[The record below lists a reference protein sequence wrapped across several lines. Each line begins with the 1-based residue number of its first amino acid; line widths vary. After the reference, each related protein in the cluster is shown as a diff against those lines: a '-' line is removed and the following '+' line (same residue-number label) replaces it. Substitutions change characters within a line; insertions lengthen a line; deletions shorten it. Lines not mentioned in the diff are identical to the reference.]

1 MQQSRMVAAAPMPFE
16 SRVAAAGAGVTWWA
30 EGFRMFRSRIGGW
43 ATIMVAYFVVSLLL
57 GEVPRIG
64 AIAEWILS
72 PVFLG
77 GIMLG
82 CDAIHRGQPLRVSH
96 LFDGFKGP
104 HFVPLLRLALC
115 NLALCVVGVIVGAV
129 VLGAGVGMSGLMD
142 ITNLPGDPWQ
152 MWETL
157 GFTYFLLIALALIFF
172 AVIAM
177 ANWFAPALIVLN
189 GAKAIAAMTESVR
202 ACMRN
207 WLPFLVY
214 GLIGIVI
221 LIVAIAVFAGL
232 AGLIGFETV
241 IAFFDGN
248 GSLGTFTF
256 VTGLVAAAYLLLAA
270 ILAAMTF
277 ASTYASYRDILAANA
292 AAPVGP
298 A

>member
-1 MQQSRMVAAAPMPFE
+1 MRQFEMVAVAPASFE
-16 SRVAAAGAGVTWWA
+16 SRVAPAGAGVTWWA
-30 EGFRMFRSRIGGW
+30 EGFRMFRTRIGGW
-43 ATIMVAYFVVSLLL
+43 AAIMGVYFVVSLLL

-64 AIAEWILS
+64 AIAEWMLS

-82 CDAIHRGQPLRVSH
+82 CDAIYRGQPLRLSH

-115 NLALCVVGVIVGAV
+115 NLTLCLLGVIVGAV
-129 VLGAGVGMSGLMD
+129 VLGVGVGMSGLAD

-157 GFTYFLLIALALIFF
+157 GFTYFLLIALALTFF

-177 ANWFAPALIVLN
+177 ANWFAPALIVLK
-189 GAKAIAAMTESVR
+189 GAKAIAAMTTSLR
-202 ACMRN
+202 ACVRN

-214 GLIGIVI
+214 GLIGVLI
-221 LIVAIAVFAGL
+221 LTVAIAVFAGL

-241 IAFFDGN
+241 MSYFDGN
-248 GSLGTFTF
+248 GGQGTFTLA
-256 VTGLVAAAYLLLAA
+256 TGLVAATFLLLAVV
-270 ILAAMTF
+270 LAAMTF
-277 ASTYASYRDILAANA
+277 ASTYASYRDTLAADVSK
-292 AAPVGP
+292 PDSP

>member
-1 MQQSRMVAAAPMPFE
+1 
-16 SRVAAAGAGVTWWA
+16 
-30 EGFRMFRSRIGGW
+30 MFRTRIGGW
-43 ATIMVAYFVVSLLL
+43 AAIMVVYFVVSLVLN
-57 GEVPRIG
+57 EVPRIG
-64 AIAEWILS
+64 AIADWMLS

-96 LFDGFKGP
+96 LFDGFRGP

-129 VLGAGVGMSGLMD
+129 VLGAGVGMSGLTD
-142 ITNLPGDPWQ
+142 IANLPGDPWQ

-157 GFTYFLLIALALIFF
+157 GFTYLLLIALALIFF
-172 AVIAM
+172 AAIAM
-177 ANWFAPALIVLN
+177 AHWFAPALIVLN
-189 GAKAIAAMTESVR
+189 GSKAIAAMTASAR

-221 LIVAIAVFAGL
+221 LIAGIGVFAGL

-248 GSLGTFTF
+248 GGLETFTL
-256 VTGLVAAAYLLLAA
+256 VTGLVAATYLLLAA
-270 ILAAMTF
+270 VLAAMTF
-277 ASTYASYRDILAANA
+277 ASTYASYRDIFTANA
-292 AAPVGP
+292 ATPDNP